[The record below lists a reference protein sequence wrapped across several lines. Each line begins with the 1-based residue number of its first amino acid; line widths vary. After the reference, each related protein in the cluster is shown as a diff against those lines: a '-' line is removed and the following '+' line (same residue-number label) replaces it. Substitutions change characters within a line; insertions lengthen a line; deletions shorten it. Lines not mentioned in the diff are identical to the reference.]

1 MHNESMIVG
10 VGAALAAITLLTLPS
25 VSGLIGQIRKRQQ
38 RDDAVY
44 SDPDG
49 TATAESVAAFSNK
62 LTKTVVLLSALLG
75 AGTSLAASI
84 LATPFT
90 GRDEY
95 FIANWLVTAAW
106 LLILI
111 QAIAI
116 ASMHQSTKAYTFGM
130 YTFVCGITLSYV
142 IVTLDSKVVADLL
155 AHQPVI
161 FGLRVA
167 EVVAAVVV
175 SFASVL
181 LPRRPEVYYKNE
193 LVDRMYTTSALGRF
207 TFSWPSDLMSLSVTK
222 KNLDLVDMPRPDHRT
237 RTVNVSANW
246 KAADYPIRRLWLSI
260 IRAHAGPFALQ
271 WILTFGTAILNFAPQ
286 WVVLRLLRILEERTI
301 GETFG
306 IDVWIWVLW
315 LGIAII
321 AQALL
326 ESYVFWLSWAELTV
340 PIRAQLSALI
350 FEKSMRRKDVKQSR
364 KKPKEAAV
372 GPTDP
377 AIAAPATTDAPEVEV
392 PEATDAEDEDDLES
406 AKKTKQG
413 TVNLIGVD
421 GKRVSDFCAYQNLF
435 PGSLFKLIVSLT
447 FLISL
452 LGWKPLAAGFMS
464 MIIIMPFNVY
474 FSRLYS
480 EAQDRLMKL
489 RDEKLEIVTEALQGI
504 RQIKFSAL
512 EPQWEAKIGEV
523 RNRELKSVWDVFR
536 YDAILIACWITSPVA
551 LSAITLAVYAYIHGE
566 LSPSVAFVSLGVFR
580 ALEVTL
586 SVVPEL
592 TTDLLDAWISVKRIE
607 EYLAGAD
614 LVKITKDGESIS
626 FDKASIAWPSDDDV
640 DESERF
646 VLRDINLT
654 FPMGELSVI
663 SGKTGT
669 GKSLML
675 SAILGEVDLL
685 AGSITVPQGL
695 SIDDRH
701 DAKATKGDWILP
713 KSIAYIAQIP
723 WIENATIRDNII
735 FGLPVD
741 EERYQKTVAVCALTK
756 DLEMLSDGES
766 TEIGANGINL
776 SGGQKWRITL
786 ARAIYSRA
794 GILVMDDIFS
804 AVDAHVGRHI
814 FEKCINGELCAGR
827 TRILVTHHVALCAPK
842 TKFLVELGEGRILNS
857 GLTSELAEEGILER
871 IKSHEQSATE
881 ISEEENAEATA
892 VNSDNSTDNGD
903 DNDNGNENGNESA
916 AGDGGALKKIAS
928 RASQAA
934 AAAASSAEAVSKQ
947 TPRKFV
953 EEEKREE
960 GAVRKHVYL
969 TYLKANGGWPFWS
982 SVVVIFFVVQILSVG
997 RSWWLRIWTG
1007 LYDDKS
1013 ETSSLNYSTL
1023 GHHALSLSQS
1033 QSQQYSYG
1041 NGLHQQTSMSSV
1053 PALSRAFGTP
1063 GKVATY
1069 TSESM
1074 SYYMGIYILLAMS
1087 TAIIGSARYYY
1098 IFHGS
1103 IRASR
1108 VLFEKL
1114 NFIILRAPLRWLD
1127 TVPVGRILNRFT
1139 ADFNIIDNQ
1148 LANSI
1153 SFGGNSFVQL
1163 IGIVLSGFFVSPIIV
1178 LMSFVLLIICV
1189 YFAVIYVAAARPAK
1203 RLESTVKSPVF
1214 EQFGT
1219 ALSGVVTIRGY
1230 DKAQVYIERMYRRL
1244 DDWSTTT
1251 WHLWLFNRWVGW
1263 RISLVGSFF
1272 SVVVASIIFS
1282 SKTMDSALAGF
1293 ALAFALDFSSAIMW
1307 TVRLYA
1313 NVELQM
1319 NAAER
1324 IIEYTELPTE
1334 DLGGQSPPAAW
1345 PTEGRIEVDNL
1356 VVSYAADLPPVLK
1369 GLTFVVE
1376 RNQRVGV
1383 VGRTGAGKSSLTL
1396 ALFRFL
1402 EARSGDIHIDGI
1414 DISKIKLHDLRS
1426 RLSIIPQD
1434 PVLFSGTIRSNLDP
1448 FDTHTDEELKDC
1460 LDRVHLTSS
1469 RSSSAATSG
1478 RNSPDPVAPGSSSV
1492 ASEPKNI
1499 NVFNDLSSQ
1508 ISEGGLN
1515 LSQGQ
1520 RQLLCL
1526 ARAIVRR
1533 PRVMVLDE
1541 ATSAVDMHT
1550 DSLIQRS
1557 IREEF
1562 TDSTLL
1568 VIAHRLSTIADF
1580 DRILVL
1586 SDGAVAEYGT
1596 PRELWEKGP
1605 EEGIFRGMC
1614 EESGER
1620 DKLEKVVFGTASSS
1634 S

>member
-10 VGAALAAITLLTLPS
+10 VGAALAATALLTIPS

-49 TATAESVAAFSNK
+49 ASTAEAVAAFSNK
-62 LTKTVVLLSALLG
+62 LAKTAVLLSALLG

-84 LATPFT
+84 LATFYT
-90 GRDEY
+90 GRDKY

-106 LLILI
+106 LLILF

-116 ASMHQSTKAYTFGM
+116 VAIHKSTQAYAFGM
-130 YTFVCGITLSYV
+130 YTFVCGLTLSYV
-142 IVTLDSKVVADLL
+142 IVTLDSKVVVDLL
-155 AHQPVI
+155 NHQPVL

-167 EVVAAVVV
+167 EAVGVIAV
-175 SFASVL
+175 TLTSVL
-181 LPRRPEVYYKNE
+181 LPRRPEVYYQDE
-193 LVDRMYTTSALGRF
+193 LVDRMYTTSAYGRF

-237 RTVNVSANW
+237 RAVNVSANW
-246 KAADYPIRRLWLSI
+246 RAADYPVRRLWLSI
-260 IRAHAGPFALQ
+260 MRAHAGPFALQ

-301 GETFG
+301 GEPFG
-306 IDVWIWVLW
+306 VDVWIWVLW
-315 LGIAII
+315 LGVSII
-321 AQALL
+321 AQSLL

-350 FEKSMRRKDVKQSR
+350 FEKSMRRKDVKQSN
-364 KKPKEAAV
+364 KKSKEAAL

-377 AIAAPATTDAPEVEV
+377 AIAAPAAEATTTDAPEVADAA
-392 PEATDAEDEDDLES
+392 EAAKDEDEDDLES

-435 PGSLFKLIVSLT
+435 PGSLFKLVVSLT

-452 LGWKPLAAGFMS
+452 LGWKPLAAGFTS
-464 MIIIMPFNVY
+464 MVIIMPFNIY
-474 FSRLYS
+474 FSKLYS
-480 EAQDRLMKL
+480 DAQDQLMKL

-512 EPQWEAKIGEV
+512 EPQWENKIGEV
-523 RNRELKSVWDVFR
+523 RNRELKSVWDVFC
-536 YDAILIACWITSPVA
+536 YDAILIACWVTSPIA
-551 LSAITLAVYAYIHGE
+551 LSAITLAVYAYIYGE

-592 TTDLLDAWISVKRIE
+592 TTDLLDAWVSVKRIE
-607 EYLAGAD
+607 EYLASPD
-614 LVKITKDGESIS
+614 LVKITKDGDEIS
-626 FDKASIAWPSDDDV
+626 FDGASVAWPSDENI

-654 FPMGELSVI
+654 FPKGELSVI

-695 SIDDRH
+695 SIADRH
-701 DAKATKGDWILP
+701 DSKATKGDWILP

-741 EERYQKTVAVCALTK
+741 EERYQKTIEVCALTK
-756 DLEMLSDGES
+756 DLEMLSDGEA

-827 TRILVTHHVALCAPK
+827 TRILVTHHVSICAPK

-871 IKSHEQSATE
+871 IKSHEQSAAE
-881 ISEEENAEATA
+881 INEEENAEATA

-903 DNDNGNENGNESA
+903 DNDNENE
-916 AGDGGALKKIAS
+916 AGTSDGGVLKKIAS

-934 AAAASSAEAVSKQ
+934 AASSAETGAKQ

-960 GAVRKHVYL
+960 GAVRKHVYFA
-969 TYLKANGGWPFWS
+969 YLKASGGWPFWS
-982 SVVVIFFVVQILSVG
+982 SVVLVFFIVQGLSVG

-1007 LYDDKS
+1007 LYDEKS
-1013 ETSSLNYSTL
+1013 QVSSLNYSAL
-1023 GHHALSLSQS
+1023 GHHALNQGH
-1033 QSQQYSYG
+1033 QYSYG
-1041 NGLHQQTSMSSV
+1041 SGVHQQTSMGSI
-1053 PALSRAFGTP
+1053 PALSSAFSTA
-1063 GKVATY
+1063 GKISTY

-1074 SYYMGIYILLAMS
+1074 SYYMGIYVLLAMS
-1087 TAIIGSARYYY
+1087 TAVISSARYYY
-1098 IFHGS
+1098 IYHGS

-1108 VLFEKL
+1108 TLFEKL

-1163 IGIVLSGFFVSPIIV
+1163 IGVVLSGFFVSPVIV
-1178 LMSFVLLIICV
+1178 LMSFVLLIVCT

-1230 DKAQVYIERMYRRL
+1230 DKAQVYIERMYRKL

-1263 RISLVGSFF
+1263 RMSLVGSFF

-1282 SKTMDSALAGF
+1282 STTMDSALAGF
-1293 ALAFALDFSSAIMW
+1293 ALAFALDFSSCVMW

-1356 VVSYAADLPPVLK
+1356 VVSYAPDLPPVLK
-1369 GLTFVVE
+1369 GLTFGVE

-1402 EARSGDIHIDGI
+1402 EARSGGIHIDGI

-1426 RLSIIPQD
+1426 RLAIIPQD

-1469 RSSSAATSG
+1469 RASSAATSG
-1478 RNSPDPVAPGSSSV
+1478 RNSPDPTEPGSSSDT
-1492 ASEPKNI
+1492 AAEPKNI

-1550 DSLIQRS
+1550 DGLIQRS

-1634 S
+1634 